1 MQEAQ
6 TSSTTPMR
14 QNAQGHWVPE
24 SLIAPADKLR
34 DEVVLAIIAAAREQR
49 AQLAAFKI
57 GAMQQ
62 IADFVDLSSEQYGV
76 AWGGTKG
83 NVTLLSF
90 DGRYKLIRAVGEHR
104 KFDERIQAAK
114 VLIDQ
119 CIARWSNGA
128 SPEIRALVD
137 HAFRVSKAGHIDVNQ
152 VLSLRQ
158 LNIVAVGG
166 VQATSMGVEQPA
178 VETITGAADRHYGT
192 ALRRF
197 TGRCAAQHRFRA
209 GHDNTRHKRFGN
221 VVISPHFQAHDHV

>member
-24 SLIAPADKLR
+24 NLIAPADKLR
-34 DEVVLAIIAAAREQR
+34 DEVVMGIIAAAREQR
-49 AQLAAFKI
+49 SQMAAFKI

-62 IADFVDLSSEQYGV
+62 INDFVDLSSEQYGV

-114 VLIDQ
+114 ALIDQ
-119 CIARWSNGA
+119 CIERWSDGA
-128 SPEIRALVD
+128 SSEIRALVD
-137 HAFRVSKAGHIDVNQ
+137 HAFRVSKSGHIDVNQ

-158 LNIVAVGG
+158 LNIDDPDWLLAMQAAVDAIQVTG
-166 VQATSMGVEQPA
+166 TSQ
-178 VETITGAADRHYGT
+178 Y
-192 ALRRF
+192 LRLYERDAH
-197 TGRCAAQHRFRA
+197 GRYIQMSLDLA
-209 GHDNTRHKRFGN
+209 K
-221 VVISPHFQAHDHV
+221 V

>member
-24 SLIAPADKLR
+24 NLIAPADKLR
-34 DEVVLAIIAAAREQR
+34 DEVVMGVIAAAREQR
-49 AQLAAFKI
+49 SQLAAFKI
-57 GAMQQ
+57 SAMQQ
-62 IADFVDLSSEQYGV
+62 INDFVDLSSEQYGV

-114 VLIDQ
+114 ALIDQ
-119 CIARWSNGA
+119 CIERWSDGA
-128 SPEIRALVD
+128 SSEIRALVD
-137 HAFRVSKAGHIDVNQ
+137 HAFRVSKSGHIDVNQ

-158 LNIVAVGG
+158 LNIDDPDWLLAMQAAVDAIQVTG
-166 VQATSMGVEQPA
+166 TSQ
-178 VETITGAADRHYGT
+178 Y
-192 ALRRF
+192 LRLYERDAH
-197 TGRCAAQHRFRA
+197 GRYIQMSLDLA
-209 GHDNTRHKRFGN
+209 K
-221 VVISPHFQAHDHV
+221 V

>member
-6 TSSTTPMR
+6 TASTTPMR

-24 SLIAPADKLR
+24 NLIAPADKLR
-34 DEVVLAIIAAAREQR
+34 DEVVLTIIAAAREQR

-62 IADFVDLSSEQYGV
+62 IADFVDLSAEQYGV

-114 VLIDQ
+114 ALIDQ
-119 CIARWSNGA
+119 CIERWSDGA
-128 SPEIRALVD
+128 SSEIRALVD
-137 HAFRVSKAGHIDVNQ
+137 HAFRVSNSGHIDVNQ
-152 VLSLRQ
+152 GLSLRQ
-158 LNIVAVGG
+158 LNIDDPDWLLAMQAAVDAIQVTG
-166 VQATSMGVEQPA
+166 TSQ
-178 VETITGAADRHYGT
+178 Y
-192 ALRRF
+192 LRLYERDAH
-197 TGRCAAQHRFRA
+197 GRYIQMSLDLA
-209 GHDNTRHKRFGN
+209 K
-221 VVISPHFQAHDHV
+221 V

>member
-24 SLIAPADKLR
+24 NLIAPADKLR
-34 DEVVLAIIAAAREQR
+34 DEVVMGVIAAAREQR
-49 AQLAAFKI
+49 SQLAAFKI
-57 GAMQQ
+57 SAMQQ
-62 IADFVDLSSEQYGV
+62 INDFIDLSSEQYGV

-114 VLIDQ
+114 ALIDQ
-119 CIARWSNGA
+119 CIERWSDGA
-128 SPEIRALVD
+128 SSEIRALVD
-137 HAFRVSKAGHIDVNQ
+137 HAFRVSKSGHIDVNQ

-158 LNIVAVGG
+158 LNIDDPDWLLAMQAAVDAIQVTG
-166 VQATSMGVEQPA
+166 TSQ
-178 VETITGAADRHYGT
+178 Y
-192 ALRRF
+192 LRLYERDAH
-197 TGRCAAQHRFRA
+197 GRYIQMSLELA
-209 GHDNTRHKRFGN
+209 K
-221 VVISPHFQAHDHV
+221 V

>member
-6 TSSTTPMR
+6 TASTTPMR

-24 SLIAPADKLR
+24 NLIAPADKLR

-62 IADFVDLSSEQYGV
+62 IADFVDLSAEQYGV

-114 VLIDQ
+114 ALIDQ
-119 CIARWSNGA
+119 CIERWSDGA
-128 SPEIRALVD
+128 SSEIRALVD
-137 HAFRVSKAGHIDVNQ
+137 HAFRVSKSGHIDVNQ

-158 LNIVAVGG
+158 LNIDDPDWLLAMQAAVDAIQVTG
-166 VQATSMGVEQPA
+166 TSQ
-178 VETITGAADRHYGT
+178 Y
-192 ALRRF
+192 LRLYERDAI
-197 TGRCAAQHRFRA
+197 GRYIQMSLDLA
-209 GHDNTRHKRFGN
+209 K
-221 VVISPHFQAHDHV
+221 V

>member
-24 SLIAPADKLR
+24 NLIAPADKLR
-34 DEVVLAIIAAAREQR
+34 DEVVLAIIAAAREQH

-62 IADFVDLSSEQYGV
+62 IADFVDLSAEQYGV

-114 VLIDQ
+114 ALIDQ
-119 CIARWSNGA
+119 CIERWSDGA
-128 SPEIRALVD
+128 SSEIRALVD
-137 HAFRVSKAGHIDVNQ
+137 HAFRVSKSGHIDVNQ

-158 LNIVAVGG
+158 LNIDDPDWLLAMQAAVDAIQVTG
-166 VQATSMGVEQPA
+166 TSQ
-178 VETITGAADRHYGT
+178 Y
-192 ALRRF
+192 LRLYERDAH
-197 TGRCAAQHRFRA
+197 GRYIQMSLDLA
-209 GHDNTRHKRFGN
+209 K
-221 VVISPHFQAHDHV
+221 V

>member
-14 QNAQGHWVPE
+14 QNALGHWVPE
-24 SLIAPADKLR
+24 NLIAPADKLR
-34 DEVVLAIIAAAREQR
+34 DEVVMGIIAAAREQR

-62 IADFVDLSSEQYGV
+62 IADFVDLSAEQYGV

-114 VLIDQ
+114 ALIDQ
-119 CIARWSNGA
+119 CIERWSDGA
-128 SPEIRALVD
+128 SSEIRALVD
-137 HAFRVSKAGHIDVNQ
+137 HAFRVSKSGHIDVNQ

-158 LNIVAVGG
+158 LNIDDPDWLLAMQAAVDAIQVTG
-166 VQATSMGVEQPA
+166 TSQ
-178 VETITGAADRHYGT
+178 Y
-192 ALRRF
+192 LRLYERDAH
-197 TGRCAAQHRFRA
+197 GRYIQMSLDLA
-209 GHDNTRHKRFGN
+209 K
-221 VVISPHFQAHDHV
+221 V

>member
-24 SLIAPADKLR
+24 NLIAPADKLC

-49 AQLAAFKI
+49 SQLAAFKI

-114 VLIDQ
+114 ALIDQ
-119 CIARWSNGA
+119 CIERWSDGA
-128 SPEIRALVD
+128 SSEIRALVD
-137 HAFRVSKAGHIDVNQ
+137 HAFRVSKSGHIDVNQ

-158 LNIVAVGG
+158 LNIDDPDWLLAMQAAVDAIQVTG
-166 VQATSMGVEQPA
+166 TSQ
-178 VETITGAADRHYGT
+178 Y
-192 ALRRF
+192 LRLYERDAH
-197 TGRCAAQHRFRA
+197 GRYIQMSLDLA
-209 GHDNTRHKRFGN
+209 KL
-221 VVISPHFQAHDHV
+221 

>member
-24 SLIAPADKLR
+24 NLIAPADKLR
-34 DEVVLAIIAAAREQR
+34 DEVVMGIIAAAREQR

-62 IADFVDLSSEQYGV
+62 IANFVDLSAEQYGV

-114 VLIDQ
+114 ALIDQ
-119 CIARWSNGA
+119 CIERWSDGA
-128 SPEIRALVD
+128 SSEIRALVD
-137 HAFRVSKAGHIDVNQ
+137 HAFRVSKSGHIDVNQ

-158 LNIVAVGG
+158 LNIDDPDWLLAMQAAVDAIQVTG
-166 VQATSMGVEQPA
+166 TSQ
-178 VETITGAADRHYGT
+178 Y
-192 ALRRF
+192 LRLYERDAH
-197 TGRCAAQHRFRA
+197 GRYIQMSLDLA
-209 GHDNTRHKRFGN
+209 K
-221 VVISPHFQAHDHV
+221 V

>member
-24 SLIAPADKLR
+24 NLIAPADKLR

-62 IADFVDLSSEQYGV
+62 IADFVDLSAEQYGV

-114 VLIDQ
+114 ALIDQ
-119 CIARWSNGA
+119 CIERWSDGA
-128 SPEIRALVD
+128 SSEIRALVD
-137 HAFRVSKAGHIDVNQ
+137 HAFRVSKSGHIDVNQ

-158 LNIVAVGG
+158 LNIDDPDWLLPCKPL
-166 VQATSMGVEQPA
+166 SMLS
-178 VETITGAADRHYGT
+178 R
-192 ALRRF
+192 
-197 TGRCAAQHRFRA
+197 
-209 GHDNTRHKRFGN
+209 
-221 VVISPHFQAHDHV
+221 

>member
-6 TSSTTPMR
+6 TASTTPMR

-24 SLIAPADKLR
+24 NLIAPADKLR
-34 DEVVLAIIAAAREQR
+34 DEVVLAIIAAARVQR

-62 IADFVDLSSEQYGV
+62 IADFVDLSAEQYGV

-114 VLIDQ
+114 ALIDQ
-119 CIARWSNGA
+119 CIERWSDGA
-128 SPEIRALVD
+128 SSEIRALVD
-137 HAFRVSKAGHIDVNQ
+137 HAFRVSKSGHIDVNQ

-158 LNIVAVGG
+158 LNIDDPDWLLAMQAAVDAIQVTG
-166 VQATSMGVEQPA
+166 TSQ
-178 VETITGAADRHYGT
+178 Y
-192 ALRRF
+192 LRLYERDAH
-197 TGRCAAQHRFRA
+197 GRYIQMSLDLA
-209 GHDNTRHKRFGN
+209 K
-221 VVISPHFQAHDHV
+221 V

>member
-6 TSSTTPMR
+6 TASTTPMR

-24 SLIAPADKLR
+24 NLIAPADKLR

-62 IADFVDLSSEQYGV
+62 IADFVDLSAEQYGV

-114 VLIDQ
+114 ALIDQ
-119 CIARWSNGA
+119 CIERWSDGA
-128 SPEIRALVD
+128 SSEIRALVD
-137 HAFRVSKAGHIDVNQ
+137 HAFRVSKSGHIDVNQ

-158 LNIVAVGG
+158 LNIDDPDWLLAMQAAVDAIQVTG
-166 VQATSMGVEQPA
+166 TSQ
-178 VETITGAADRHYGT
+178 Y
-192 ALRRF
+192 LRLYERDAH
-197 TGRCAAQHRFRA
+197 GRYIQMSLDLA
-209 GHDNTRHKRFGN
+209 KL
-221 VVISPHFQAHDHV
+221 